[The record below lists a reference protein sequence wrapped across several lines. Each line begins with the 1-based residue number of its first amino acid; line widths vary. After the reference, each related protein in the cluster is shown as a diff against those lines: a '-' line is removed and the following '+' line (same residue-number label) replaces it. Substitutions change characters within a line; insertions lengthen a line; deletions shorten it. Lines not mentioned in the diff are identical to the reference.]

1 MRLEDCFELGLLK
14 KILPDTEKAKRSLE
28 SAKRRLSVA
37 EKAFNSKIYEDAI
50 VDAYTAM
57 FHAGRALLFKDGIKE
72 RSHYGLYVYLKEVY
86 KEKLEPRFINELNTL
101 RLERHEILYGLEEI
115 EVKESEAL
123 ETISTAKDFI
133 NAVEKLLKR
142 RSN

>member
-14 KILPDTEKAKRSLE
+14 KILPDLEKAKRSLE
-28 SAKRRLSVA
+28 AAKRRLKIA
-37 EKAFNSKIYEDAI
+37 EKAFNARIYEDAV

-72 RSHYGLYVYLKEVY
+72 RSHYGLYIYIKEVY

-101 RLERHEILYGLEEI
+101 RLERHEILYGLEETRV
-115 EVKESEAL
+115 EESQAL
-123 ETISTAKDFI
+123 ETISISKDFI
-133 NAVEKLLKR
+133 EATEKLLKK
-142 RSN
+142 